1 MSTYRQLCGKAK
13 ELGHDLTPTLKDEL
27 RMLATVPDKDIRKA
41 HRKLVVE
48 CLARDFQVTIG
59 TMEVRLEKLNK

>member
-27 RMLATVPDKDIRKA
+27 RIRKA

-59 TMEVRLEKLNK
+59 TMEVRLEQLNK